1 MPYRQPRL
9 SGRCVRRIF
18 AQFLSKFLSKF
29 LRIVRYMIHRIY
41 DYLWFRLNFDRKCII
56 YLAVRLL
63 SILPIFFYRIHADAA
78 RMARHARGVD
88 FFGRDLGEVV
98 RKNMLT
104 SRFLPVSLAIRA
116 LGVVMTGSIGNS
128 VHRVLLD
135 MDLFQYSLLSQRER
149 FAATYE
155 TFFLPSAMC
164 LAVLYT
170 DSTKTMRLV
179 IQRMYRLFTRF
190 YLRLLREP
198 EALFRNPMP
207 PRILER
213 GARSFQQKRLDL
225 RNGNTPD
232 K

>member
-9 SGRCVRRIF
+9 SGRCVRRVF
-18 AQFLSKFLSKF
+18 ARSLSKFLSKF
-29 LRIVRYMIHRIY
+29 LRIVPYIIYRIY
-41 DYLWFRLNFDRKCII
+41 DYLWLRLNLDRKCII

-98 RKNMLT
+98 RKNMLA

-164 LAVLYT
+164 LAVLYA
-170 DSTKTMRLV
+170 DSNKKMRRV
-179 IQRMYRLFTRF
+179 IPRTYELFTRF

-207 PRILER
+207 PRIIER
-213 GARSFQQKRLDL
+213 GSRISQRSRLAL
-225 RNGNTPD
+225 RNRNTPD
-232 K
+232 Q

>member
-9 SGRCVRRIF
+9 SGRCVRRVF
-18 AQFLSKFLSKF
+18 ARSLSKFLSKF
-29 LRIVRYMIHRIY
+29 LRIVPYIIYRIY
-41 DYLWFRLNFDRKCII
+41 DYLWLRLNLDRKCII

-63 SILPIFFYRIHADAA
+63 SILPIFFYRIHADAG

-88 FFGRDLGEVV
+88 FFARDLGEVV
-98 RKNMLT
+98 RKNMIA

-135 MDLFQYSLLSQRER
+135 TDLFQYSLLSQRER

-164 LAVLYT
+164 LAVLYAG
-170 DSTKTMRLV
+170 SNKLMRRV
-179 IQRMYRLFTRF
+179 IPRTYDLFTRF

-207 PRILER
+207 PRILEIGTR
-213 GARSFQQKRLDL
+213 NFQQRRLAL
-225 RNGNTPD
+225 RNRNTPE